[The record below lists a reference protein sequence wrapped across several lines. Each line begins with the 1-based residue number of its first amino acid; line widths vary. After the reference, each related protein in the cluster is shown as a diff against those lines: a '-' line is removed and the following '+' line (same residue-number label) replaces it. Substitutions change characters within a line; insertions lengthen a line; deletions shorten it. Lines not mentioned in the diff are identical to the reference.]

1 MVKTKP
7 NNQKE
12 TKKQREKTKT
22 KHRKQKTRE
31 QRIQKWEQSIRT
43 TLMKTKNEKQNKNWK
58 QTNIFLK
65 DKENIKPTHKN
76 DPKKIKNRKKNP
88 KK

>member
-1 MVKTKP
+1 
-7 NNQKE
+7 
-12 TKKQREKTKT
+12 
-22 KHRKQKTRE
+22 
-31 QRIQKWEQSIRT
+31 
-43 TLMKTKNEKQNKNWK
+43 MKTKNEKQNKNWK

-76 DPKKIKNRKKNP
+76 DPQKIKNRKKNP

>member
-1 MVKTKP
+1 MK
-7 NNQKE
+7 N
-12 TKKQREKTKT
+12 KTKT
-22 KHRKQKTRE
+22 ESKL
-31 QRIQKWEQSIRT
+31 IF
-43 TLMKTKNEKQNKNWK
+43 
-58 QTNIFLK
+58 FLK